1 MTASGHRLRS
11 AVTQAP
17 DARAAVLRS
26 VGTTTRHRACPPRPR
41 GAGAKPRRSRGG
53 GGQPCGVWWCRRC
66 PAPGQPTS
74 CSCRARPTARGA
86 WSNGARAA
94 RGAAG
99 QAAGAQPGP
108 SGPGAPG
115 RPPERRGG
123 DVGAPGRAKSGPTA
137 RATAGSGAYA
147 AVIRAVSAH
156 APVWPQK
163 TRNSPAHPT
172 SPVSGRSAHGGRSHV
187 FCSALAVTGPASWY
201 WANTNFGAASC
212 VFGGCR

>member
-1 MTASGHRLRS
+1 MCVCVFVCMCVCASACVCLCVCIVCAGVCDCCHVCRTSHVAGAMTASGHRLRS

-115 RPPERRGG
+115 RPPDRRGG
-123 DVGAPGRAKSGPTA
+123 DAGAPGSAKSGPTA
-137 RATAGSGAYA
+137 RATAGSGHT
-147 AVIRAVSAH
+147 VPWF
-156 APVWPQK
+156 AP
-163 TRNSPAHPT
+163 
-172 SPVSGRSAHGGRSHV
+172 
-187 FCSALAVTGPASWY
+187 
-201 WANTNFGAASC
+201 
-212 VFGGCR
+212 